1 MNIEK
6 KYKLQTKK
14 LERAK
19 NKIENLQT
27 EIAQNKCD
35 SDKVIALIIELSSIQ
50 AEWELL
56 IEDLRKQKAEYSA
69 LIKQLCSL
77 RKGTQQH

>member
-14 LERAK
+14 LERTKRQIANLQLEIDK
-19 NKIENLQT
+19 NKH
-27 EIAQNKCD
+27 D
-35 SDKVIALIIELSSIQ
+35 SDKVTDLIIELSSIQ

-56 IEDLRKQKAEYSA
+56 IEDLRKKQAEYNV
-69 LIKQLCSL
+69 LITQLRTL
-77 RKGTQQH
+77 NRYTK